1 MYAYIYIQS
10 RCKYQ
15 VIDIYFFTIEGFL
28 CLFYKN
34 ELKKTK
40 RHCESIGLNLSVFR
54 SFLVP
59 TKFRCDHNTE
69 SALPLLFICENYL

>member
-1 MYAYIYIQS
+1 MEVSINVCLNIY
-10 RCKYQ
+10 
-15 VIDIYFFTIEGFL
+15 EHLFL

-40 RHCESIGLNLSVFR
+40 WHCESIGLNLSVFR

-59 TKFRCDHNTE
+59 TKFRCDHNTD